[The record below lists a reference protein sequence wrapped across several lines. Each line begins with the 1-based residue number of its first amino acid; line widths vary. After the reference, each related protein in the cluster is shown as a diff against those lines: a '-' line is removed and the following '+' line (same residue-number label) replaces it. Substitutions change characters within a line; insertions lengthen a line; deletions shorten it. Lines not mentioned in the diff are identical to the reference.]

1 MDLNAIRTI
10 QEEGYSLNIGELRLK
25 DILTDYKI
33 EEREFE
39 YADVKGVA
47 ELFGWQIIFFRKQA
61 DLSSTIVISFSEIE
75 DDNLISLANSILEHV
90 DIDVR
95 FGDNLSKI
103 KKIYGEA
110 NSFDNIFENMTRYNY
125 LIDPGLFIVFGIQED
140 KMVYLE
146 IITDKVMIDDVFN
159 LRKMLQDM

>member
-1 MDLNAIRTI
+1 M
-10 QEEGYSLNIGELRLK
+10 NIGELRLK

-61 DLSSTIVISFSEIE
+61 DLLNTIVLSFEEIE

-90 DIDVR
+90 DIDIR

-110 NSFDNIFENMTRYNY
+110 NSFDNIYENMTRYNF
-125 LIDPGLFIVFGIQED
+125 LIDPSLFIVFGIKEG

-146 IITDKVMIDDVFN
+146 IFTDKVMIDDVFN
-159 LRKMLQDM
+159 FRL

>member
-1 MDLNAIRTI
+1 M
-10 QEEGYSLNIGELRLK
+10 NIGELRLK

-61 DLSSTIVISFSEIE
+61 DLLNTIALSFSEIE
-75 DDNLISLANSILEHV
+75 DENLISLANSILEHI
-90 DIDVR
+90 DIDVM

-103 KKIYGEA
+103 IKIYGEA
-110 NSFDNIFENMTRYNY
+110 NSFDHIYENMTRYNY
-125 LIDPGLFIVFGIQED
+125 LIEPSLFIVFGIKED

-146 IITDKVMIDDVFN
+146 IITDKAMIDDVFN
-159 LRKMLQDM
+159 LSKML

>member
-1 MDLNAIRTI
+1 MDLNSIRTI

-47 ELFGWQIIFFRKQA
+47 ELFGWRIIFFRKQA
-61 DLSSTIVISFSEIE
+61 DLLNTIVLSFDEIE

-103 KKIYGEA
+103 KKIYGEP
-110 NSFDNIFENMTRYNY
+110 NSFDNIYENMTRYNY
-125 LIDPGLFIVFGIQED
+125 LIDTNLFIVFGIEED

-146 IITDKVMIDDVFN
+146 IFTDKVMIDDVFN
-159 LRKMLQDM
+159 LRKML

>member
-1 MDLNAIRTI
+1 M
-10 QEEGYSLNIGELRLK
+10 NIGKLRLK

-47 ELFGWQIIFFRKQA
+47 ELFGWQIIFFRKQT
-61 DLSSTIVISFSEIE
+61 DLLNTIVLSFSELE
-75 DDNLISLANSILEHV
+75 NDNLISLANSILEHV

-110 NSFDNIFENMTRYNY
+110 DSFDNIYENITRYNY
-125 LIDPGLFIVFGIQED
+125 LIDPSLFIVFGIEED

-146 IITDKVMIDDVFN
+146 IITDKVMINDVFN
-159 LRKMLQDM
+159 FRKMLQEKRK

>member
-1 MDLNAIRTI
+1 M
-10 QEEGYSLNIGELRLK
+10 NIGELRLK

-61 DLSSTIVISFSEIE
+61 DLLNTIALSFSEIE
-75 DDNLISLANSILEHV
+75 DENLISLANSILEHV
-90 DIDVR
+90 DIDVM
-95 FGDNLSKI
+95 FGDSLSKI
-103 KKIYGEA
+103 IKIYGEA
-110 NSFDNIFENMTRYNY
+110 NSFDHIYENMTRYNY
-125 LIDPGLFIVFGIQED
+125 LIEPSLFIVFGIKED

-146 IITDKVMIDDVFN
+146 IITDKAMIDDVFN
-159 LRKMLQDM
+159 LREML

>member
-1 MDLNAIRTI
+1 M
-10 QEEGYSLNIGELRLK
+10 NIGELRLK

-125 LIDPGLFIVFGIQED
+125 LIDPSLFIVFGIKED

-146 IITDKVMIDDVFN
+146 IFTDEVMIDDVFN
-159 LRKMLQDM
+159 LCISL

>member
-1 MDLNAIRTI
+1 M
-10 QEEGYSLNIGELRLK
+10 NIGELRLK

-61 DLSSTIVISFSEIE
+61 DLLNTIALSFSEIE
-75 DDNLISLANSILEHV
+75 DENLISLANSILEHV
-90 DIDVR
+90 DIDVM
-95 FGDNLSKI
+95 FGDSLSKI
-103 KKIYGEA
+103 IKIYGEA
-110 NSFDNIFENMTRYNY
+110 NSFDNIYENMTRYNY
-125 LIDPGLFIVFGIQED
+125 LIDPSLFIVFGIKED

-146 IITDKVMIDDVFN
+146 IITDKAMIDDVFN
-159 LRKMLQDM
+159 LREML

>member
-1 MDLNAIRTI
+1 M
-10 QEEGYSLNIGELRLK
+10 
-25 DILTDYKI
+25 
-33 EEREFE
+33 
-39 YADVKGVA
+39 
-47 ELFGWQIIFFRKQA
+47 
-61 DLSSTIVISFSEIE
+61 
-75 DDNLISLANSILEHV
+75 
-90 DIDVR
+90 

-110 NSFDNIFENMTRYNY
+110 NSFDNIYEKMTRYNY
-125 LIDPGLFIVFGIQED
+125 LIDSSLFIVFGIKED

>member
-1 MDLNAIRTI
+1 M
-10 QEEGYSLNIGELRLK
+10 NIGELRLK

-47 ELFGWQIIFFRKQA
+47 EFFGWQIIFFRKQA
-61 DLSSTIVISFSEIE
+61 DLLNTIVLSFEEIE

-90 DIDVR
+90 DIDVM

-110 NSFDNIFENMTRYNY
+110 NSFDNIYENMTRYNY
-125 LIDPGLFIVFGIQED
+125 LIDPNLFIVFGIEED

-146 IITDKVMIDDVFN
+146 IFTDKAMIDDVFN
-159 LRKMLQDM
+159 LRKMLQEKRK

>member
-1 MDLNAIRTI
+1 M
-10 QEEGYSLNIGELRLK
+10 NIGKLRLK
-25 DILTDYKI
+25 DILPDYKI

-47 ELFGWQIIFFRKQA
+47 ELFGYQIIFFRKQS
-61 DLSSTIVISFSEIE
+61 DLSNTIVLSFNELE

-95 FGDNLSKI
+95 FGDSLSKI

-110 NSFDNIFENMTRYNY
+110 DSFDHVYENMTRYNY
-125 LIDPGLFIVFGIQED
+125 LIDSDLFIVFGIQED

-146 IITDKVMIDDVFN
+146 IFTDKAMIDDVYN
-159 LRKMLQDM
+159 HCRKWLV